1 MPQLP
6 VPYTDRHQC
15 RQRTNTRTHVSD
27 VSFWCEQMQ
36 LSLSC
41 IVWECVGVCVCA
53 CLCELHVGKIIC
65 NFSNGKKQTFVC
77 SPPSKEL
84 PKGTP
89 QTKGIKG
96 TATGFASKLLPC
108 VKKTPEFVNS
118 KAYAHTHRDIQPY
131 KYYHLHNGKDV
142 QRSSV
147 AIMPCSGMRR

>member
-15 RQRTNTRTHVSD
+15 RQRTNTCTHRIR
-27 VSFWCEQMQ
+27 
-36 LSLSC
+36 C
-41 IVWECVGVCVCA
+41 ILLMWANATFTFMHCMRMCRCVCVCA

-96 TATGFASKLLPC
+96 TATGFGSKLLPC

-118 KAYAHTHRDIQPY
+118 KAYAHTHTETSNHINTTISIMARTF
-131 KYYHLHNGKDV
+131 KD
-142 QRSSV
+142 
-147 AIMPCSGMRR
+147 PP

>member
-6 VPYTDRHQC
+6 VPYTD
-15 RQRTNTRTHVSD
+15 TNAQIHALTYLTYPFD
-27 VSFWCEQMQ
+27 VSKCNFHFHALYENV
-36 LSLSC
+36 S
-41 IVWECVGVCVCA
+41 VCA

-147 AIMPCSGMRR
+147 AILPCSGMRR